1 MFALKFEVC
10 TKRCPCKNKTVQQ
23 TNSYFN

>member
-1 MFALKFEVC
+1 MFAYKFEVC
-10 TKRCPCKNKTVQQ
+10 TKKCPCKNKTIQQ